1 MVTKVRSILEKT
13 KAYSLDVARKVAVAK
28 IAPSEKQARMILF
41 TAGMLALGFSLSH
54 ESFAQGIG
62 NNCLGSDPNC
72 VLELQDGRIGA
83 SVKVVLDYLEGSLG
97 ALIMAI
103 AGLVAIAAAAF
114 GQYKAALQAMA
125 VAIGAFI
132 LRSVMNTFFNVQSI
146 PE

>member
-41 TAGMLALGFSLSH
+41 TAGMLALSFSLSH
-54 ESFAQGIG
+54 ESFAGQ
-62 NNCLGSDPNC
+62 NCNGADDCLLD
-72 VLELQDGRIGA
+72 LQDARIGT
-83 SVKVVLDYLEGSLG
+83 SVQIVLAYLEGSLG

-103 AGLVAIAAAAF
+103 AGMVAIVAAAF

-125 VAIGAFI
+125 CAIGAFI
-132 LRSVMNTFFNVQSI
+132 LRSVMNTFFNTQTVDQQLQ
-146 PE
+146 